1 MPKEI
6 IIKIAR
12 QLALGT
18 LSSEPKQLTGGF
30 MHQMYS
36 LFTTKGKYAIKLLN
50 PHIMQRETAMGNF
63 QAAEQLEK
71 LVEKSRIPILPAMTF
86 NGQKM
91 QEIEGQFF
99 YIYEWYAGSS
109 LKIEEINPT
118 HCREI
123 GKALAKIHQIDRKVV
138 PFESHDIQ
146 INWDDYIEKMADHD
160 KGLYELLNENR
171 SLLFE
176 SQKRG
181 NQASKKIPP
190 QLTICHNDLDSK
202 NVLWH
207 EQDYRIIDLET
218 LSYSSPFIE
227 LFEVALC
234 WSGYSISKMEYH
246 LFKVLIQSYHESG
259 GQLPTD
265 WSVIYDSNIGRL
277 EWLAFNLN
285 RALGIDCSLEEQ
297 EIGYSEVKATMKQII
312 YYAEIRD
319 NVLNSL
325 EELKD
330 VANKYNTI
338 DYPNV

>member
-1 MPKEI
+1 MPKEMI
-6 IIKIAR
+6 KKIAQ
-12 QLALGT
+12 QLDLGA

-50 PHIMQRETAMGNF
+50 PYIMKRETAMSNF

-71 LVEKSRIPILPAMTF
+71 VVEDSQIAILPAMTVK
-86 NGQKM
+86 GQKM

-99 YIYEWYAGSS
+99 YIYEWYEGRP
-109 LKIEEINPT
+109 LKIEEINAT

-123 GKALAKIHQIDRKVV
+123 GKVLAKIHQIGRKDT
-138 PFESHDIQ
+138 PFKSHDIQ
-146 INWDDYIEKMADHD
+146 IDWDDYIEKIADYD
-160 KGLYELLNENR
+160 KVLYDLLKENR
-171 SLLFE
+171 SLLYE

-181 NQASKKIPP
+181 NLAIKKIPP
-190 QLTICHNDLDSK
+190 LLTICHNDMDSK

-207 EQDYRIIDLET
+207 ERDYRIIDLET

-234 WSGYSISKMEYH
+234 WSGYSISKIDYH
-246 LFKVLIQSYHESG
+246 WFKVLIQSYHEAG

-265 WSVIYDSNIGRL
+265 WSVIYDSNNGRL

-285 RALGIDCSLEEQ
+285 RVLGINCSLEEQ
-297 EIGYSEVKATMKQII
+297 KIGFNEVKETIKQIV
-312 YYAEIRD
+312 YYDEIRE
-319 NVLNSL
+319 NLLNSL
-325 EELKD
+325 DELRD
-330 VANKYNTI
+330 V
-338 DYPNV
+338 

>member
-1 MPKEI
+1 M
-6 IIKIAR
+6 IIKKIAQ
-12 QLALGT
+12 QLDLGT

-30 MHQMYS
+30 MHQMYA

-50 PHIMQRETAMGNF
+50 PYIMKRETAMANF

-71 LVEKSRIPILPAMTF
+71 LVEESQIPILPAMTF

-99 YIYEWYAGSS
+99 YIYEWYEGKS
-109 LKIEEINPT
+109 LKIEEINPM
-118 HCREI
+118 HCWEI
-123 GKALAKIHQIDRKVV
+123 GNALAKIHQIDQKEV

-146 INWDDYIEKMADHD
+146 INWDDYIEKMVDYD
-160 KGLYELLNENR
+160 KGIYELLKENR
-171 SLLFE
+171 SLLYE
-176 SQKRG
+176 SQRRG
-181 NQASKKIPP
+181 NQAIKNIPP
-190 QLTICHNDLDSK
+190 LLTICHNDMDSK

-218 LSYSSPFIE
+218 LSYSSPFLE

-234 WSGYSISKMEYH
+234 WSGYSISKIDYH
-246 LFKVLIQSYHESG
+246 LFKVLIQSYHEAG

-265 WSVIYDSNIGRL
+265 WNVIYDSNNGRL

-285 RALGIDCSLEEQ
+285 RVLGIDCSLEEQ
-297 EIGYSEVKATMKQII
+297 KIGFNEVNETIKQIV
-312 YYAEIRD
+312 YYAEIRE

-325 EELKD
+325 EELKE
-330 VANKYNTI
+330 I
-338 DYPNV
+338 